1 MKKNIVLYKK
11 IPAEQ
16 QLRLEEQFNV
26 SYFDGINDAN
36 RDAVKLA
43 LKNAD
48 GMIGASVPVREELL
62 NCTEQLRAI
71 STISV
76 GVDQFDV
83 DDLTQ
88 RGIRLMHTPSVLTDT
103 TADTIFTLI
112 LATARRAVE
121 LSMMVRAGKWKKS
134 IGEEFYGVNVHHKT
148 IGILGMGRIGSAVAK
163 RANAGFDMKVLYVN
177 EFQNKDVE
185 EKYQA
190 KRCELDELL
199 QQSDFVVITLPL
211 TKETEKLINK
221 EKLNLMK
228 PSAIL
233 VNGARG
239 KIVDQKALIEALQ
252 NKTIRAAGLDVFEVE
267 PLPID
272 SPLMNINNVVLT
284 PHIGSATFE
293 TRYDMVVTAVDN
305 IITALSDHKPTTNWV
320 NPQVG

>member
-26 SYFDGINDAN
+26 SYFDGITDAN

-239 KIVDQKALIEALQ
+239 KIVDQKALVEALQ

-305 IITALSDHKPTTNWV
+305 IITALSDHKPTINWV

>member
-16 QLRLEEQFNV
+16 QLRLEERFNV

-199 QQSDFVVITLPL
+199 QHSDFVVITLPL

-305 IITALSDHKPTTNWV
+305 IITALSGHKPTTNWV

>member
-26 SYFDGINDAN
+26 SFFDGINDAN

-305 IITALSDHKPTTNWV
+305 IITALSDHKPSTNWV

>member
-121 LSMMVRAGKWKKS
+121 LSMMVRAGEWKKS

-305 IITALSDHKPTTNWV
+305 IITALSDHKLTTNWV

>member
-239 KIVDQKALIEALQ
+239 KIVDQKALVEALQ